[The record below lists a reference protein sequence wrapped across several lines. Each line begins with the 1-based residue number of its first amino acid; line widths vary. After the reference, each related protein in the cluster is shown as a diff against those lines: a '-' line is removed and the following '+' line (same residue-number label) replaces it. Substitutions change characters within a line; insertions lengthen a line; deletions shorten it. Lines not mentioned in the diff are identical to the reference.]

1 MRRDLTVPEKKWKN
15 LDDAT
20 LAEVNLITFYGHH
33 EILSPKL
40 GPLMARF
47 ACHHSYFY

>member
-1 MRRDLTVPEKKWKN
+1 MEKF
-15 LDDAT
+15 DDTT
-20 LAEVNLITFYGHH
+20 LAEVHLITFYGHQ

-40 GPLMARF
+40 GPLMATF